1 MNQISKIKKLLIYI
15 KIQYKSLID
24 KISYEINDKKIRKI
38 YFTIIQTIDR
48 FSIYLRNQCLL
59 FLRCCISFW
68 SITIKWY
75 LSFVPFKWFIFS
87 YLQWLVWW
95 MFLSCC
101 FRSHFNCFLFWF
113 IFKLFFTPF
122 FTIDHVFIWYLFGGD
137 IVC

>member
-68 SITIKWY
+68 SITIK
-75 LSFVPFKWFIFS
+75 
-87 YLQWLVWW
+87 
-95 MFLSCC
+95 
-101 FRSHFNCFLFWF
+101 
-113 IFKLFFTPF
+113 
-122 FTIDHVFIWYLFGGD
+122 
-137 IVC
+137 